1 MRSSGRHGMADSVGL
16 VAAQEKL
23 ENSLSASRSGYAW
36 ERIASKPGKSRPTDR
51 MIRDG
56 VGASERSGRWIMA
69 FELFAGITKLMVS
82 WCATVLLK
90 LLAQVGIRARPRWL
104 LWLVRRPKTSD
115 KSENRFVSLQIPY
128 KLCFYHLTLKRRD
141 ESTSTLDFWMLGEDG
156 KLTLPKDE
164 RVDVEAEMRK
174 RLLDNG
180 QTNEQELDSNLYN
193 WWLNG
198 GWFGGDDN
206 SGDFK
211 PSDERDDE
219 DTTSVISTATDVTD
233 QEWESD
239 DTNDDGRRTPT
250 QRSPQASREATPV
263 FDNPLRSADLAELL
277 HPKTPEQ
284 RAEAQAMAAH
294 FTSDNIL
301 TRSRYRDLQ
310 QRERSK
316 ILISSRHRSS
326 GLPSGSLSIE
336 EEAEILEHL
345 IISRRAFHA
354 ATNSIAAQPSSWA
367 EGASGL
373 GEGGPQCVVCQS
385 APRSIIVWPCRCLSL
400 CDDCRVSLA
409 MKNFE
414 TCTCCRCRVSS
425 FSRIFV
431 P

>member
-1 MRSSGRHGMADSVGL
+1 MKTGLFSANLIKGFTSVRL
-16 VAAQEKL
+16 
-23 ENSLSASRSGYAW
+23 
-36 ERIASKPGKSRPTDR
+36 
-51 MIRDG
+51 
-56 VGASERSGRWIMA
+56 
-69 FELFAGITKLMVS
+69 
-82 WCATVLLK
+82 
-90 LLAQVGIRARPRWL
+90 
-104 LWLVRRPKTSD
+104 TS
-115 KSENRFVSLQIPY
+115 
-128 KLCFYHLTLKRRD
+128 KRRN
-141 ESTSTLDFWMLGEDG
+141 ESTFTLDFWMLGEDG
-156 KLTLPKDE
+156 ELTLPKDE

-180 QTNEQELDSNLYN
+180 QTSEQELDSNLYN

-198 GWFGGDDN
+198 GWFGDDDH
-206 SGDFK
+206 SGDFR
-211 PSDERDDE
+211 PSTEQDDE
-219 DTTSVISTATDVTD
+219 DNTSDISTATEVTD

-239 DTNDDGRRTPT
+239 YTNDDGRLTPT
-250 QRSPQASREATPV
+250 QRSPRISREATPV
-263 FDNPLRSADLAELL
+263 FDNPLRSADLAALL
-277 HPKTPEQ
+277 HPKTPER
-284 RAEAQAMAAH
+284 RAEAQTMAAH
-294 FTSDNIL
+294 FASDDIL

-310 QRERSK
+310 QRERSQ
-316 ILISSRHRSS
+316 ILTSTRLRPS

-336 EEAEILEHL
+336 EESEILEHL
-345 IISRRAFHA
+345 IISRRTFHT
-354 ATNSIAAQPSSWA
+354 ATSSMAAQPSSWA

>member
-1 MRSSGRHGMADSVGL
+1 
-16 VAAQEKL
+16 
-23 ENSLSASRSGYAW
+23 
-36 ERIASKPGKSRPTDR
+36 
-51 MIRDG
+51 
-56 VGASERSGRWIMA
+56 
-69 FELFAGITKLMVS
+69 
-82 WCATVLLK
+82 
-90 LLAQVGIRARPRWL
+90 
-104 LWLVRRPKTSD
+104 
-115 KSENRFVSLQIPY
+115 
-128 KLCFYHLTLKRRD
+128 
-141 ESTSTLDFWMLGEDG
+141 MLGEDG
-156 KLTLPKDE
+156 ELTLPKDE

-211 PSDERDDE
+211 PSTEQDDE
-219 DTTSVISTATDVTD
+219 DTTSVISMSTDVTD
-233 QEWESD
+233 QEWESE

-250 QRSPQASREATPV
+250 QRSPQASREATPI
-263 FDNPLRSADLAELL
+263 FDNPLRSTDLAELL

-294 FTSDNIL
+294 LTSETIL
-301 TRSRYRDLQ
+301 TRSRYQDLQ

-316 ILISSRHRSS
+316 ILTSSRHRPS

-336 EEAEILEHL
+336 EEAEVLEHL

-354 ATNSIAAQPSSWA
+354 ATASTTAQPSSWA

-414 TCTCCRCRVSS
+414 TCTCCRSRVSS